1 MKISRIKNQISEAA
15 TEACGYSPLT
25 KVVSE
30 EEINRIL
37 EQESGWIPV
46 SERLPEESLNSVI
59 GWDTYRNRCCF
70 VAAVRSMTGFWKK
83 NKRNFQN
90 GGFGGFSVVIFK
102 MRKASVEVLNQ
113 SFPKK
118 MAIM

>member
-1 MKISRIKNQISEAA
+1 
-15 TEACGYSPLT
+15 
-25 KVVSE
+25 
-30 EEINRIL
+30 
-37 EQESGWIPV
+37 
-46 SERLPEESLNSVI
+46 
-59 GWDTYRNRCCF
+59 
-70 VAAVRSMTGFWKK
+70 MTGFWKK

>member
-1 MKISRIKNQISEAA
+1 MNCIVVVVERNIQI
-15 TEACGYSPLT
+15 
-25 KVVSE
+25 
-30 EEINRIL
+30 
-37 EQESGWIPV
+37 
-46 SERLPEESLNSVI
+46 
-59 GWDTYRNRCCF
+59 
-70 VAAVRSMTGFWKK
+70 VAAVRSMTGFWEK

>member
-1 MKISRIKNQISEAA
+1 MNCI
-15 TEACGYSPLT
+15 
-25 KVVSE
+25 VVVPFSCSFH
-30 EEINRIL
+30 
-37 EQESGWIPV
+37 EQG
-46 SERLPEESLNSVI
+46 
-59 GWDTYRNRCCF
+59 
-70 VAAVRSMTGFWKK
+70 MTGFWKK